1 MRPPTHQPHMGD
13 DLVDDFVIEDPNEEE
28 DPNGEEEEAPVVARP
43 KKKSADLHGAD
54 VVPTSKRAKTAK
66 RKREIEADTDQ
77 PLVSWLTGCRPPPT
91 AEAIARMAQLS
102 GGPPLPLLEV
112 APSRASLRGLAPGS
126 VLVLCSS
133 AVRCVEVIRALKATL
148 RCTVAKLF
156 AKHLKLA
163 AQLEEL
169 KALTPAVMVGTAH
182 RAAQL
187 LAATHKGALRASAL
201 RLVLVDATPD
211 AKAFTMLTQPEA
223 SAALRELLEAHLL
236 GSGAAAAADGEL
248 SVRLFTYTA
257 PRYADN
263 GA

>member
-1 MRPPTHQPHMGD
+1 
-13 DLVDDFVIEDPNEEE
+13 
-28 DPNGEEEEAPVVARP
+28 
-43 KKKSADLHGAD
+43 
-54 VVPTSKRAKTAK
+54 
-66 RKREIEADTDQ
+66 
-77 PLVSWLTGCRPPPT
+77 
-91 AEAIARMAQLS
+91 
-102 GGPPLPLLEV
+102 
-112 APSRASLRGLAPGS
+112 
-126 VLVLCSS
+126 
-133 AVRCVEVIRALKATL
+133 
-148 RCTVAKLF
+148 
-156 AKHLKLA
+156 
-163 AQLEEL
+163 
-169 KALTPAVMVGTAH
+169 MVGTAH

>member
-1 MRPPTHQPHMGD
+1 M
-13 DLVDDFVIEDPNEEE
+13 
-28 DPNGEEEEAPVVARP
+28 VARP

-54 VVPTSKRAKTAK
+54 AVPTSKRAKTAK
-66 RKREIEADTDQ
+66 RKREIEADTDH

-91 AEAIARMAQLS
+91 AEAIARMAKLS

-169 KALTPAVMVGTAH
+169 KVNPHPHPHPHPHPDPYPHPHPHPHPHPNLTPT
-182 RAAQL
+182 R
-187 LAATHKGALRASAL
+187 
-201 RLVLVDATPD
+201 
-211 AKAFTMLTQPEA
+211 
-223 SAALRELLEAHLL
+223 
-236 GSGAAAAADGEL
+236 
-248 SVRLFTYTA
+248 
-257 PRYADN
+257 
-263 GA
+263 